1 MDPLDQK
8 VNDVFG
14 GKVVRKDLVR
24 RVKAG
29 AGVPVYVL
37 EYLIGKYCATDD
49 PNAIEAGLRMVNHT
63 ITENFIRPDEA
74 NKAQFQLK
82 DRGTATSIDK
92 IRVRSLESK
101 DWAEMANFGNR
112 YLHISDRLIR
122 QYPRLLELGIWAQ
135 VDLEYRPMS
144 EEEDDGKA
152 RPFYITDVRPIQ
164 IANFEFDDYV
174 GGRQEFTTD
183 EWLDLL
189 VRSIGL
195 EPAHYDRARKLLLLM
210 RLVPMAE
217 RNYNLIEL
225 GPRGTGKSFVYRE
238 TSPNSILISGGKT
251 TVAQLFY
258 NLSSG
263 RIGLVGTWDV
273 IAFDEVAGMQFGDST
288 AVQIMKDYMES
299 GSFARG
305 KEELP
310 AEASM
315 VFLGNI
321 NRPAE
326 DLVRRSHL
334 FADLPEAMIDAA
346 FIDRLHFYLPGWEAP
361 KMEQRFFTDHYGFI
375 SDYLAEAL
383 RQSRRNNY
391 TGVADEEFAF
401 GADLNARDERAVK
414 KSTSGLL
421 KLLHPDGNWTRAEL
435 RDYLELSL
443 QGRQRVKEQLKK
455 LAPHEFAKTA
465 FSYIERDTGSER
477 WVELSEQPD
486 EPIELFQVTS
496 EDEVDARRS
505 ADGTRPVE
513 RRTAAELIDG
523 GEASSLEFKETAF
536 WDVNRHTK
544 DKVMSMTVVRTVA
557 GFMNQEGGTLLIG
570 VNDRGEAV
578 GLDNDFQIWAKG
590 ARAPRD
596 AFENALTTLFEES
609 IGRPATIS
617 NLKISWEDVNGT
629 EICRIDAR
637 PSGDPIFVR
646 NKETKSSD
654 LYVRM
659 NNSTR
664 GLNTEDALKYI
675 TGRLRPNHR
684 Y

>member
-1 MDPLDQK
+1 MDALDRK

-37 EYLIGKYCATDD
+37 EYLIGRYCATDD

-63 ITENFIRPDEA
+63 IAENFIRPDEA

-82 DRGTATSIDK
+82 DRGTATAIDK
-92 IRVRSLESK
+92 VRVRSLENK

-112 YLHISDRLIR
+112 YLHIPDRLIR
-122 QYPRLLELGIWAQ
+122 QYPRLLELGVWAQ
-135 VDLEYRPMS
+135 IDLEYRALG
-144 EEEDDGKA
+144 EEEENGKS
-152 RPFYITDVRPIQ
+152 RPFFITDVRPIQ

-174 GGRQEFTTD
+174 QGRREFATD

-189 VRSIGL
+189 IRSVGL
-195 EPAHYDRARKLLLLM
+195 EPTHYDRPRKLLLLM
-210 RLVPMAE
+210 RMVPMAE

-321 NRPAE
+321 NRPVE
-326 DLVRRSHL
+326 ELVRRSHL
-334 FADLPEAMIDAA
+334 FADLPQAMIDAA
-346 FIDRLHFYLPGWEAP
+346 FIDRLHYYLPGWEAP

-383 RQSRRNNY
+383 RQSRRQNF
-391 TGVADEEFAF
+391 TGAIDEEYAF
-401 GADLNARDERAVK
+401 GSDLNARDERAVK
-414 KSTSGLL
+414 KTVSGLL
-421 KLLHPDGNWTRAEL
+421 KLLHPHGAWTRAEL
-435 RDYLELSL
+435 REYLELAL
-443 QGRQRVKEQLKK
+443 QGRRRVKEQLKK
-455 LAPHEFAKTA
+455 LAPHEYAKTA
-465 FSYIERDTGSER
+465 FSYVERDTGAEF
-477 WVELSEQPD
+477 WVEVPEQPD
-486 EPIELFQVTS
+486 S
-496 EDEVDARRS
+496 
-505 ADGTRPVE
+505 PVE
-513 RRTAAELIDG
+513 VIEQTADEPAEGHHTTDGRKASVHRSAAELIAG
-523 GEASSLEFKETAF
+523 GENSRVEFKQTAF
-536 WDVNRHTK
+536 WDVNRGTK
-544 DKVMSMTVVRTVA
+544 DKVISAAVVKTVA

-570 VNDRGEAV
+570 VNDEGKAV
-578 GLDNDFQIWAKG
+578 GLDTDYQFWSRGPRNA
-590 ARAPRD
+590 RD

-609 IGRPATIS
+609 IGKPATIS
-617 NLKISWEDVNGT
+617 HLKLSWEPVDGKEV
-629 EICRIDAR
+629 CRIDVS
-637 PSGDPIFVR
+637 PSREPVFVKS
-646 NKETKSSD
+646 KETKSAD
-654 LYVRM
+654 FFVRM

-664 GLNTEDALKYI
+664 ALTTEDAVKYI
-675 TGRLRPNHR
+675 VGRSR
-684 Y
+684 

>member
-82 DRGTATSIDK
+82 DRGTATTIDK
-92 IRVRSLESK
+92 IRVRSLENK

-112 YLHISDRLIR
+112 YLHIPDRLIR

-135 VDLEYRPMS
+135 IDLEYRPMS
-144 EEEDDGKA
+144 QDEDDSKE

-164 IANFEFDDYV
+164 IANFEFDDYAT
-174 GGRQEFTTD
+174 GRQEFTTD

-189 VRSIGL
+189 IRSIGL
-195 EPAHYDRARKLLLLM
+195 EPAHYDRQRKLLLLM

-288 AVQIMKDYMES
+288 TVQIMKDYMES

-321 NRPAE
+321 NRPPEELA
-326 DLVRRSHL
+326 RHSHL
-334 FADLPEAMIDAA
+334 FVDLPEAMIDAA

-383 RQSRRNNY
+383 RQCRRTNY
-391 TGVADEEFAF
+391 TGMADEEFAF
-401 GADLNARDERAVK
+401 GDDLNARDERAVK

-421 KLLHPDGNWTRAEL
+421 KLLHPHGSWTRAEL
-435 RDYLELSL
+435 REHLELSL
-443 QGRQRVKEQLKK
+443 QGRRRVKEQLKK
-455 LAPHEFAKTA
+455 LAPHEYAKTA
-465 FSYIERDTGSER
+465 FSYIERDTGSEF
-477 WVELSEQPD
+477 WVDLPEQP
-486 EPIELFQVTS
+486 EAPIEEIQTTLPH
-496 EDEVDARRS
+496 EPGRRVKTGEPS
-505 ADGTRPVE
+505 RPAP
-513 RRTAAELIDG
+513 RSAAELIAG
-523 GEASSLEFKETAF
+523 GENSNLEFKETAF
-536 WDVNRHTK
+536 WDINRNTK
-544 DKVMSMTVVRTVA
+544 DKVVSSAVVKTIA
-557 GFMNQEGGTLLIG
+557 GFLNQEGGTLLIG
-570 VNDRGEAV
+570 VNDQGEAV
-578 GLDNDFQIWAKG
+578 GLERDYRIWGKKSQ
-590 ARAPRD
+590 APRD
-596 AFENALTTLFEES
+596 SFENELTTLFQENFGGS
-609 IGRPATIS
+609 VTLY
-617 NLKISWEDVNGT
+617 NLRLSWETVDGKDV
-629 EICRIDAR
+629 CRIDTR
-637 PSGDPIFVR
+637 RSDEPIFVR
-646 NKETKSSD
+646 NKDTKATD
-654 LYVRM
+654 FYVRM

-664 GLNTEDALKYI
+664 ALTTEDAFKYMS
-675 TGRLRPNHR
+675 GRRSSRNP
-684 Y
+684 

>member
-1 MDPLDQK
+1 MDALDRK

-37 EYLIGKYCATDD
+37 EYLIGRYCATDD
-49 PNAIEAGLRMVNHT
+49 PTAIEAGLRMVNHT
-63 ITENFIRPDEA
+63 IAENFIRPDEA

-82 DRGTATSIDK
+82 DRGTATAIDK
-92 IRVRSLESK
+92 VRVRSLENK
-101 DWAEMANFGNR
+101 DWAEMANLGNR
-112 YLHISDRLIR
+112 YLHIPDRLIR

-135 VDLEYRPMS
+135 IDLEYRALG
-144 EEEDDGKA
+144 EEEENGKS
-152 RPFYITDVRPIQ
+152 RPFFITDVRPIQ
-164 IANFEFDDYV
+164 IASFEFDDYV
-174 GGRQEFTTD
+174 EGRREFATD

-189 VRSIGL
+189 IRSIGL
-195 EPAHYDRARKLLLLM
+195 EPEHYDRPVKLLLLM

-238 TSPNSILISGGKT
+238 TSPNAILISGGKT

-321 NRPAE
+321 NRPVE
-326 DLVRRSHL
+326 ELVRRSHL
-334 FADLPEAMIDAA
+334 FADLPQAMIDAA

-383 RQSRRNNY
+383 RQSRRQNF
-391 TGVADEEFAF
+391 TGAIDEEYAF
-401 GADLNARDERAVK
+401 GSDLNARDERAVK
-414 KSTSGLL
+414 KTVSGLL
-421 KLLHPDGNWTRAEL
+421 KVLHPHGGWTRAEL
-435 RDYLELSL
+435 REYLELAL
-443 QGRQRVKEQLKK
+443 QGRRRVKEQLKK
-455 LAPHEFAKTA
+455 LAPHEYAKTA
-465 FSYIERDTGSER
+465 FSYVERDTGGEF
-477 WVELSEQPD
+477 WVEVPEQPD
-486 EPIELFQVTS
+486 S
-496 EDEVDARRS
+496 
-505 ADGTRPVE
+505 PVE
-513 RRTAAELIDG
+513 VIEEAGEELAKVRDRAAGRRTNVHRSSAELIAG
-523 GEASSLEFKETAF
+523 GETSALEFKETAF
-536 WDVNRHTK
+536 WDINRGTK
-544 DKVMSMTVVRTVA
+544 DKVISLAIVKTVG
-557 GFMNQEGGTLLIG
+557 GFMNKEGGTVLIG
-570 VNDRGEAV
+570 VDDQGVAV
-578 GLDNDFQIWAKG
+578 GLDRDFQLWAKG
-590 ARAPRD
+590 PRAPRD
-596 AFENALTTLFEES
+596 AFENALTTFFEET
-609 IGRPATIS
+609 IGRPATS
-617 NLKISWEDVNGT
+617 VHLNLSWEAVDGK
-629 EICRIDAR
+629 EICRIDVS
-637 PSGDPIFVR
+637 PSVQPVFVK
-646 NKETKSSD
+646 NKEKQSTD
-654 LYVRM
+654 FYVRV

-664 GLNTEDALKYI
+664 VLTTEDAVKYI
-675 TGRLRPNHR
+675 TERRR
-684 Y
+684 